1 MSINYI
7 NASCEVSLGILPGF
21 ICINTTSDTLADIM
35 TEGYLNGQTINPTGF
50 LVAAPEFSNLMKA
63 LVNTTDYGVVS
74 LQVNIDGENISLI
87 TPTSVQ

>member
-7 NASCEVSLGILPGF
+7 NASCEVSLGILPGL
-21 ICINTTSDTLADIM
+21 ICINTTSDSLADIM

-50 LVAAPEFSNLMKA
+50 LVSVPEFSNLMKA
-63 LVNTTDYGVVS
+63 LVNTTDNGVVS

-87 TPTSVQ
+87 APSSM